1 MNNAQH
7 KTDCLA
13 CGAAIGECDGNCTA
27 LPNEQNDETENAHA
41 MQSYDL
47 HLLEAHKELAKRTVT
62 AQQLNARIIDAMR
75 ARQANTDAYTVAV
88 ENVYRSE
95 RKSRELE
102 VMPGLDLSPLVYLV

>member
-1 MNNAQH
+1 MKNAQH
-7 KTDCLA
+7 NTDCPA

-27 LPNEQNDETENAHA
+27 LPNEQNDETEN
-41 MQSYDL
+41 QEFTSYDL

-102 VMPGLDLSPLVYLV
+102 VMPGLDLSPLVFLV